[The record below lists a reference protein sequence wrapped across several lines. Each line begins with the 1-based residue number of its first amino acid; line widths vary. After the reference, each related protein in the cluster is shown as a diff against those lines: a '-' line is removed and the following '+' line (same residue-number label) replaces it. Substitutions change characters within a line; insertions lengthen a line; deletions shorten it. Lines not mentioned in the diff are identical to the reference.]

1 MLISRFTTIVVLI
14 KYWNPVLPLPASTNM
29 VGGTP
34 PCTPDAVIAR
44 AKLAQG
50 AVIVHGAA
58 SDPEKHSTQE
68 DEALTEMWEPSPLFT

>member
-1 MLISRFTTIVVLI
+1 
-14 KYWNPVLPLPASTNM
+14 M

-50 AVIVHGAA
+50 AVIVHGAV

-68 DEALTEMWEPSPLFT
+68 DEARTEMGEPSPLFT